1 MDRIRRYAQ
10 LLLEKY
16 PNLFTHDYEENKKA
30 IDKVAIVSSK
40 QLRNELAGY
49 ITRYIRESQDKKGI
63 IEEVEAKEAG

>member
-16 PNLFTHDYEENKKA
+16 PNLFTYNYEENKKA
-30 IDKVAIVSSK
+30 IDKVAFVSSK

-49 ITRYIRESQDKKGI
+49 ITRYMRQPQDKKGI
-63 IEEVEAKEAG
+63 IEEVETKEAG